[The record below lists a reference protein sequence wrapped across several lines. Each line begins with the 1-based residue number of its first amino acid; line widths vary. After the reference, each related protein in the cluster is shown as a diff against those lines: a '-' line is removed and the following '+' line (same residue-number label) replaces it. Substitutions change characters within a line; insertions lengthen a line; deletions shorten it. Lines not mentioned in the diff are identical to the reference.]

1 MNTKITFLK
10 TMLFVFAIAGSI
22 TIQAQP
28 PLVHLKFENNLD
40 NDGSSALTFAV
51 EGANSAGV
59 SVPYSMGTITSLLTG
74 VGDVPGNIEGTYAIN
89 FSVIGDD
96 TDPNYNLI
104 QNGGGF
110 DAQIISNA
118 NLGITGNNA
127 RSFSAWFRYDDR
139 LNTTNGTHMI
149 VHIGSPANGGGYL
162 RNTLQHA
169 GANNRIQFGIGG
181 AAVQWYYGSDGD
193 NIESTVEDGNWHHV
207 AVTYAGGTATIK
219 DVKIYFDG
227 AEVTTDGAGTSGV
240 GDDAM
245 ATSDDKVLIGSRNNG
260 QKWFDGGGI
269 DDVRIFNVEL
279 SAAQVLAL
287 YNENALNTINF
298 AAGELKAYPTVVED
312 FLNIQTASK
321 GELNISVFDITGKNI
336 SESTGNSVDMRG
348 LTSGLYIVKVREA
361 NKVANLKILK
371 K

>member
-1 MNTKITFLK
+1 MMKKLLK
-10 TMLFVFAIAGSI
+10 TVSFVATLLLAFATA
-22 TIQAQP
+22 QAQT

-40 NDGSSALTFAV
+40 SDGSSALTFAV

-59 SVPYSMGTITSLLTG
+59 SVPYSTGTITSFIDG
-74 VGDVPGNIEGTYAIN
+74 AGSVSGSIEGAYAIN
-89 FSVIGDD
+89 FSAIGDD

-104 QNGGGF
+104 QNGGAY
-110 DAQIISNA
+110 DAQITSNA
-118 NLGITGNNA
+118 NLGITGNDA
-127 RSFSAWFRYDDR
+127 RTISAWFRYDDR

-149 VHIGSPANGGGYL
+149 VHFGSPANGGGYL

-181 AAVQWYYGSDGD
+181 AAVQWYYGDDGD

-219 DVKIYFDG
+219 DVKMYFDG

-240 GDDAM
+240 GDDPM
-245 ATSDDKVLIGSRNNG
+245 ATSDDKVLIGSRNNS

-269 DDVRIFNVEL
+269 DDVRIYDVEL

-287 YNENALNTINF
+287 YNENALSTANF
-298 AAGELKAYPTVVED
+298 AFGELKAYPNAVED
-312 FLNIQTASK
+312 ILFVESTSKAS
-321 GELNISVFDITGKNI
+321 FDINVYDLTGKMLV
-336 SESTGNSVDMRG
+336 ETRGQSVDMTG
-348 LTSGLYIVKVREA
+348 LSAGLYIVKVRED